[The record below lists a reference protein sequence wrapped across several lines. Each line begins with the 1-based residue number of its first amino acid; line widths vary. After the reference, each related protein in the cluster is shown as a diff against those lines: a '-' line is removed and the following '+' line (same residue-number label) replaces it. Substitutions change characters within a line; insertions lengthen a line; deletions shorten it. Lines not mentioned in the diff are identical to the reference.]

1 MGIKE
6 PKEPQILVLRNL
18 HIAAALI
25 HLVSCALS
33 VMVHTNDANV
43 DITLPTHTYTVVD
56 NVVRTT
62 TTFERVME
70 QSPLAWI
77 SANEGFTAF
86 SHLIAL
92 FYLMYDPNNA
102 KLESLR
108 RTIEYSFT
116 AGILQVA
123 LVMGAG
129 SVTLHD
135 VFFLL
140 VTNVVLQAIGYAID
154 DSTRRGLLYTSAFAL
169 LAVQIQYVA
178 LNAWRVD
185 GISVDWAVIMGVFY
199 ILFYVGFGVVKL
211 LPLGD
216 KTLDE
221 MYILMSVTSKITLS
235 WVLIGNIFDKFRELG
250 ATTDFTYLDW
260 RAIQVVIVIC
270 TTVGLVVGTVL
281 LTCARKEKDKAYDM
295 DDEASAS
302 ELTKLTASSDDEEFG
317 LSDPDDTAA
326 RLRY

>member
-1 MGIKE
+1 MDIKE
-6 PKEPQILVLRNL
+6 PKVRVLRNL

-25 HLVSCALS
+25 HIISCALS
-33 VMVHTNDANV
+33 VAVHTNDANV
-43 DITLPTHTYTVVD
+43 DITLPTHAYTVVGD
-56 NVVRTT
+56 AVHTT
-62 TTFERVME
+62 TTFESVME

-86 SHLIAL
+86 SHLIAI

-129 SVTLHD
+129 SVTLYD

-154 DSTRRGLLYTSAFAL
+154 DSERKGLLYTSAFAL
-169 LAVQIQYVA
+169 LAAQIQYVA

-185 GISVDWAVIMGVFY
+185 GISVDWVVIMGIFY

-216 KTLDE
+216 KTLNE

-250 ATTDFTYLDW
+250 ATTKPDFTYLDW
-260 RAIQVVIVIC
+260 RAIQVVIVVC

-281 LTCARKEKDKAYDM
+281 LTCARKQEDKAYDM
-295 DDEASAS
+295 GGKASAS
-302 ELTKLTASSDDEEFG
+302 ELKNLTASSDDEEFG

>member
-1 MGIKE
+1 MDIKE
-6 PKEPQILVLRNL
+6 PKILVLRNL

-129 SVTLHD
+129 SVTLYD

-140 VTNVVLQAIGYAID
+140 VSNVVLQAIGYAID
-154 DSTRRGLLYTSAFAL
+154 DSTRPGLLYTSAFAL
-169 LAVQIQYVA
+169 LAAQIQYVA

-185 GISVDWAVIMGVFY
+185 GISVDWVVIMGVFY

-250 ATTDFTYLDW
+250 ATTDFTTLDW
-260 RAIQVVIVIC
+260 RAIQVVVVIC

-281 LTCARKEKDKAYDM
+281 LTCARKEKEKAYDIKKG
-295 DDEASAS
+295 ATPG
-302 ELTKLTASSDDEEFG
+302 ELKNLTASSDDEEFG